1 MYNDVRAGVL
11 GGGASTS
18 FRTLLQK
25 AAAWRDNNTPISS
38 RIHLIEQYLLGLG
51 LLQMADIIES
61 EQDYI
66 KFAEIHDDLGW
77 DNFVEGR
84 ISKSFV
90 RIQTQYLSTHTHLLQ
105 IQLVQRTSATY
116 PHAPAIIVK

>member
-1 MYNDVRAGVL
+1 
-11 GGGASTS
+11 
-18 FRTLLQK
+18 
-25 AAAWRDNNTPISS
+25 
-38 RIHLIEQYLLGLG
+38 
-51 LLQMADIIES
+51 MADIIES

-105 IQLVQRTSATY
+105 NQLVQRTDTSATY

>member
-25 AAAWRDNNTPISS
+25 AAAWRDNNTPISI